1 MTYEDFF
8 VRVAIDDADIIKAK
22 HYLDVRGISEHIF
35 VADYIQS
42 LKANKV
48 TYAEV
53 ATAFR
58 YDKRIRR
65 IIYKYIGFLEEYIR
79 AYIINKYED
88 NYSNI
93 IFTNTVL
100 KKINKTTSFYEA
112 IVGLTFGE
120 LISQVLFLSSDD
132 INNLFHCD
140 YSQQNLRALVG
151 LRNEVNHNRF
161 LLHNKSLR
169 ECQVGTMKQCS
180 LYANILNLINHLP
193 AGFDESFIGEINEA
207 VKSSNSQIGYQ
218 MEWVLVPDIVI
229 QVIKQ

>member
-8 VRVAIDDADIIKAK
+8 ARVVIDDTNKGKAM

-35 VADYIQS
+35 VAEYLQS
-42 LKANKV
+42 LKADKV

-88 NYSNI
+88 AYSNI
-93 IFTNTVL
+93 SLTNTVL
-100 KKINKTTSFYEA
+100 KNINKSPSFYEA
-112 IVGLTFGE
+112 VIGLTFGE
-120 LISQVLFLSSDD
+120 LISQVLLLPNDD

-140 YSQQNLRALVG
+140 FSQQNLRALVG

-169 ECQVGTMKQCS
+169 ECQVGAIYQCS

-193 AGFDESFIGEINEA
+193 DGFAKSFVKEINDAMKLTE
-207 VKSSNSQIGYQ
+207 SQFESQ
-218 MEWVLVPDIVI
+218 TDWVLVSDIII
-229 QVIKQ
+229 QFE

>member
-8 VRVAIDDADIIKAK
+8 AIVEIEDADKAKAK
-22 HYLDVRGISEHIF
+22 HYLDIRGISEHIF
-35 VADYIQS
+35 VAEYLQS
-42 LKANKV
+42 LKADKV
-48 TYAEV
+48 AYAEV

-88 NYSNI
+88 AYSDI
-93 IFTNTVL
+93 SLTNTVL
-100 KKINKTTSFYEA
+100 KKINKSPSFYEA
-112 IVGLTFGE
+112 IIGLTFGE
-120 LISQVLFLSSDD
+120 LISQVLILSNDD
-132 INNLFHCD
+132 IDNLFHCD
-140 YSQQNLRALVG
+140 YSPQNLRALVG

-169 ECQVGTMKQCS
+169 ECQVGAIHQCS

-193 AGFDESFIGEINEA
+193 TEFAKSFVKEINNA
-207 VKSSNSQIGYQ
+207 IKSTESLVESQTD
-218 MEWVLVPDIVI
+218 WVMVSDIII
-229 QVIKQ
+229 QFE